1 MSEKIQ
7 GDDVIADFWE
17 WYQHRYARDH
27 APLARYA
34 LDKCEEAYRT
44 QDRNSLGYWHKIYM
58 RERPR
63 VPRPTPS
70 IREQRLVKPARRV
83 QPYTAQPRT
92 QSFGSPVTAFAFR
105 MSTHRYLYQM
115 VLNVCSCG
123 SRAFATLARIQP
135 RAPEQRAREPQLRD
149 PTG

>member
-44 QDRNSLGYWHKIYM
+44 QNWNSLGYWHKIYM
-58 RERPR
+58 RERQR

-70 IREQRLVKPARRV
+70 IREQRLV
-83 QPYTAQPRT
+83 QPRT
-92 QSFGSPVTAFAFR
+92 QSFSSPVTAFAFR
-105 MSTHRYLYQM
+105 MSTHRYLYHM
-115 VLNVCSCG
+115 VLNVCSWG
-123 SRAFATLARIQP
+123 SRAFATLARIQS
-135 RAPEQRAREPQLRD
+135 RAPEQRAREPQLRH